1 MVNDVQIIVVIQLV
15 ILHELLLVGES
26 RASNELKLLMAHA
39 TETRVTRHA
48 MKDSRIPFMVM
59 VM

>member
-1 MVNDVQIIVVIQLV
+1 
-15 ILHELLLVGES
+15 
-26 RASNELKLLMAHA
+26 MAHA
-39 TETRVTRHA
+39 METRVTRHA